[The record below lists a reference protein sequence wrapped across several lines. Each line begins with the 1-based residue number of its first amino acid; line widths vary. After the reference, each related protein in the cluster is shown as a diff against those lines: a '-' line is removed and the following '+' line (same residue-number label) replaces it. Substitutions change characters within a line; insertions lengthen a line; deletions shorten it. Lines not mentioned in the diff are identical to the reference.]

1 MKLQDLGRPL
11 FFVAR
16 ETTEAMKNDPALAL
30 RSSATLLQSMVF
42 NGVEDSVKLSASQAA
57 IPVIRTA
64 LLGTNIYQ
72 AAKTFQKPDATWIDK
87 GMDVLRV
94 TSDLAGVVGAAAMAF
109 MPAYAQLGTKLVGAA
124 YAADLVSHAYRGIT
138 HTDRRMRVW
147 EAELNSGTGQ
157 PQEPKPPVPSTPP
170 AAPPAEPK

>member
-1 MKLQDLGRPL
+1 MKLQDIGRPL

-30 RSSATLLQSMVF
+30 RSTATVLQSMVF

-57 IPVIRTA
+57 VPVIRTA
-64 LLGTNIYQ
+64 LLGTNLYQ

-94 TSDLAGVVGAAAMAF
+94 TSDLVGVAGAAAMAF

-138 HTDRRMRVW
+138 HTEKRMRVW
-147 EAELNSGTGQ
+147 ELELNQSNGTPQQ
-157 PQEPKPPVPSTPP
+157 PTPSQPPT
-170 AAPPAEPK
+170 PPAEPPK